1 MSTFVSPKSSEEL
14 PKDIWMVR
22 PCEIYREEYNDCS
35 GFKGRFQQH
44 YVFGQSQDCGKWK
57 EDYENCI
64 KFRNNNKSLDAL
76 NCIIKNERERREI
89 RLRNAKRN
97 DIWEYRTKPP
107 EEWTSTLPGWDEQHE
122 NSLLSQAE
130 KVRERQGQ
138 AATSSSEKNSS
149 CAIL

>member
-1 MSTFVSPKSSEEL
+1 MILYYSFL
-14 PKDIWMVR
+14 
-22 PCEIYREEYNDCS
+22 
-35 GFKGRFQQH
+35 Q
-44 YVFGQSQDCGKWK
+44 
-57 EDYENCI
+57 
-64 KFRNNNKSLDAL
+64 